1 MFMNSTRKQVSFSE
15 SMANIWAAFPDEFIS
30 IWDAETVELI
40 HINDAF
46 NQFFGY
52 KNKKDFIEAISF
64 FGFRKNT
71 LTSDVSE
78 LILEIIKR
86 NGNWKEEVLFE
97 KINGEIYLG
106 RLDITTFLYEGRNHF
121 LQRIINIDSQRIFSE
136 NLFREIKKFEALF
149 EYATLP
155 ILLVNKAGSIILAN
169 GQALNLFNYSEN
181 EMSLLNV
188 EDLMPMKYRSRHQ
201 SHRDGYVNVP
211 QSRMMGAG
219 MELSAIKKSGEE
231 FPVEISLGHYK
242 IDEET
247 YTIVFILDITQ
258 RIEIESTLR
267 KQADE
272 MESAKKEIEKLNQ
285 DLETKVDQRTSELME
300 TMIALEKSKDE
311 LTLSLSKERELSDL
325 KSRFVSMASHEFRT
339 PLSTIQSSVSLIGK
353 YTERQDQEK
362 RIKHIQRVHS
372 AVSNLTDILN
382 DFLSI
387 GKIEEGKISIHK
399 TVFDLS
405 EQISRI
411 VNEINPILKKG
422 QKIQYDHQ
430 GPTEVELDN
439 TLISNI
445 MINMLS
451 NASKFSFENSV
462 INIKTEINNEHI
474 LISIQDNGLG
484 IADEDKKHL
493 FERFFRGKNVVNIQG
508 TGLGLHI
515 VSKYIEIMNGTIE
528 VESELETGT
537 TFIIKFNI

>member
-1 MFMNSTRKQVSFSE
+1 MFMNSTRKQVPFSE
-15 SMANIWAAFPDEFIS
+15 SMTNVWAAFPDEFIS
-30 IWDAETVELI
+30 IWDAETAELV
-40 HINDAF
+40 HFNDAF
-46 NQFFGY
+46 DQFFGY
-52 KNKKDFIEAISF
+52 KNKKDFAEAISF
-64 FGFRKNT
+64 FGFRKNN
-71 LTSDVSE
+71 LNSDVSE
-78 LILEIIKR
+78 LILDIIKR
-86 NGNWKEEVLFE
+86 YGNWKEEVLFE

-106 RLDITTFLYEGRNHF
+106 RLDITTFLYEGRSHF

-155 ILLVNKAGSIILAN
+155 ILLVNKSGSIILAN
-169 GQALNLFNYSEN
+169 GQALNLFKYSEN
-181 EMSLLNV
+181 EMTLLNV
-188 EDLMPMKYRSRHQ
+188 EDLMPMKFWSRHQ
-201 SHRDGYVNVP
+201 SHRNGYVNVP
-211 QSRMMGAG
+211 QTRMMGAG

-247 YTIVFILDITQ
+247 YTIAFILDITQ

-267 KQADE
+267 KQADQ
-272 MESAKKEIEKLNQ
+272 MEKAKKEIEKLNQ
-285 DLETKVDQRTSELME
+285 GLETKVDQRTKELMD
-300 TMIALEKSKDE
+300 TMTALEKSKDE
-311 LTLSLSKERELSDL
+311 LTLALSKERELSDL

-353 YTERQDQEK
+353 YTEQEDQEK
-362 RIKHIQRVHS
+362 RMKHIQRVHS

-411 VNEINPILKKG
+411 VNEIIPILKKG

-451 NASKFSFENSV
+451 NASKFSNENSI
-462 INIKTEINNEHI
+462 INIKTEVNKEYI

-484 IADEDKKHL
+484 IAEDDKKHL

>member
-1 MFMNSTRKQVSFSE
+1 
-15 SMANIWAAFPDEFIS
+15 
-30 IWDAETVELI
+30 
-40 HINDAF
+40 
-46 NQFFGY
+46 
-52 KNKKDFIEAISF
+52 
-64 FGFRKNT
+64 
-71 LTSDVSE
+71 
-78 LILEIIKR
+78 
-86 NGNWKEEVLFE
+86 
-97 KINGEIYLG
+97 
-106 RLDITTFLYEGRNHF
+106 
-121 LQRIINIDSQRIFSE
+121 
-136 NLFREIKKFEALF
+136 
-149 EYATLP
+149 
-155 ILLVNKAGSIILAN
+155 
-169 GQALNLFNYSEN
+169 
-181 EMSLLNV
+181 
-188 EDLMPMKYRSRHQ
+188 
-201 SHRDGYVNVP
+201 
-211 QSRMMGAG
+211 
-219 MELSAIKKSGEE
+219 
-231 FPVEISLGHYK
+231 
-242 IDEET
+242 
-247 YTIVFILDITQ
+247 
-258 RIEIESTLR
+258 
-267 KQADE
+267 
-272 MESAKKEIEKLNQ
+272 
-285 DLETKVDQRTSELME
+285 
-300 TMIALEKSKDE
+300 
-311 LTLSLSKERELSDL
+311 
-325 KSRFVSMASHEFRT
+325 MASHEFRT

-405 EQISRI
+405 KQISRI
-411 VNEINPILKKG
+411 VNEIIPILKKG

-484 IADEDKKHL
+484 IADDDKKHL

>member
-188 EDLMPMKYRSRHQ
+188 EDLMPMKYMSRHQ

-247 YTIVFILDITQ
+247 YTIAFILDITQ

>member
-1 MFMNSTRKQVSFSE
+1 MNSTRKQVPFSE
-15 SMANIWAAFPDEFIS
+15 SMTNVWAAFPDEFIS
-30 IWDAETVELI
+30 IWDAETAELV
-40 HINDAF
+40 HFNDAF
-46 NQFFGY
+46 DQFFGY
-52 KNKKDFIEAISF
+52 KNKKDFAEAISF
-64 FGFRKNT
+64 FGFRKNN
-71 LTSDVSE
+71 LNSDVSE
-78 LILEIIKR
+78 LILDIIKR

-106 RLDITTFLYEGRNHF
+106 RLDITTFLYEGRSHF

-155 ILLVNKAGSIILAN
+155 ILLVNKSGSIILAN
-169 GQALNLFNYSEN
+169 GQALNLFKYSEN
-181 EMSLLNV
+181 EMTVLNV
-188 EDLMPMKYRSRHQ
+188 EDLMPMKFRSRYQ
-201 SHRDGYVNVP
+201 SHRNGYVNVP
-211 QSRMMGAG
+211 QTRMMGAG

-247 YTIVFILDITQ
+247 YTIAFILDITQ

-267 KQADE
+267 KQADQ
-272 MESAKKEIEKLNQ
+272 MEKAKKEIEKLNQ
-285 DLETKVDQRTSELME
+285 GLETKVDQRTKELMD
-300 TMIALEKSKDE
+300 TMTALEKSKDE
-311 LTLSLSKERELSDL
+311 LTLALSKERELSDL

-353 YTERQDQEK
+353 YTEQEDQEK
-362 RIKHIQRVHS
+362 RMKHIQRVHS

-411 VNEINPILKKG
+411 VNEIIPILKKG

-451 NASKFSFENSV
+451 NASKFSNENSI
-462 INIKTEINNEHI
+462 INIKTEVNKEYI

-484 IADEDKKHL
+484 IAEDDKKHL

-528 VESELETGT
+528 VESKLETGT

>member
-1 MFMNSTRKQVSFSE
+1 
-15 SMANIWAAFPDEFIS
+15 
-30 IWDAETVELI
+30 
-40 HINDAF
+40 
-46 NQFFGY
+46 
-52 KNKKDFIEAISF
+52 
-64 FGFRKNT
+64 
-71 LTSDVSE
+71 
-78 LILEIIKR
+78 
-86 NGNWKEEVLFE
+86 
-97 KINGEIYLG
+97 
-106 RLDITTFLYEGRNHF
+106 
-121 LQRIINIDSQRIFSE
+121 
-136 NLFREIKKFEALF
+136 
-149 EYATLP
+149 
-155 ILLVNKAGSIILAN
+155 
-169 GQALNLFNYSEN
+169 
-181 EMSLLNV
+181 
-188 EDLMPMKYRSRHQ
+188 
-201 SHRDGYVNVP
+201 
-211 QSRMMGAG
+211 MMGAG

-247 YTIVFILDITQ
+247 YTIAFILDITQ

-267 KQADE
+267 KQADQ
-272 MESAKKEIEKLNQ
+272 MEKAKKEIEKLNQ
-285 DLETKVDQRTSELME
+285 DLETKVDQRTKELMD
-300 TMIALEKSKDE
+300 TMTALEKSKDE
-311 LTLSLSKERELSDL
+311 LTLALSKERELSDL

-353 YTERQDQEK
+353 YTEQEDQEK
-362 RIKHIQRVHS
+362 RMKHIQRVHS

-411 VNEINPILKKG
+411 VNEIIPILKKG

-451 NASKFSFENSV
+451 NASKFSNENSI
-462 INIKTEINNEHI
+462 INIKTEVNKEYI

-484 IADEDKKHL
+484 IAEDDKKHL

-528 VESELETGT
+528 VESKLETGT

>member
-15 SMANIWAAFPDEFIS
+15 SMTNVWAAFPDEFIS
-30 IWDAETVELI
+30 IWDAETAELI

-46 NQFFGY
+46 DQFFGY

-136 NLFREIKKFEALF
+136 NLFRGIKKFEALF

-169 GQALNLFNYSEN
+169 RQALNLFNYSEN
-181 EMSLLNV
+181 EMTLLNI

-247 YTIVFILDITQ
+247 YTIAFILDITQ

-387 GKIEEGKISIHK
+387 GKIEEGKISIHR

-411 VNEINPILKKG
+411 VNEIIPILKKG

-462 INIKTEINNEHI
+462 INIKTEINNEYI

-484 IADEDKKHL
+484 IADDDKKHL

>member
-1 MFMNSTRKQVSFSE
+1 MF
-15 SMANIWAAFPDEFIS
+15 
-30 IWDAETVELI
+30 
-40 HINDAF
+40 
-46 NQFFGY
+46 
-52 KNKKDFIEAISF
+52 
-64 FGFRKNT
+64 
-71 LTSDVSE
+71 
-78 LILEIIKR
+78 ILEIIKR

-155 ILLVNKAGSIILAN
+155 ILLVNKAGCIILAN

-181 EMSLLNV
+181 EMTLLNV
-188 EDLMPMKYRSRHQ
+188 EDLMPTKHGLAHQ

-211 QSRMMGAG
+211 QTRMMGAG

-231 FPVEISLGHYK
+231 FPVEISLGHYQ

-247 YTIVFILDITQ
+247 YTIAFILDITQ
-258 RIEIESTLR
+258 RIEIETTLR
-267 KQADE
+267 KQAAE
-272 MESAKKEIEKLNQ
+272 METAKKEIEKLNQ

-311 LTLSLSKERELSDL
+311 LMLSLSKERELSDL

-353 YTERQDQEK
+353 YTKQQDQEK

-484 IADEDKKHL
+484 IADDDKKHL

>member
-1 MFMNSTRKQVSFSE
+1 MFMNSTRKQVPFSE
-15 SMANIWAAFPDEFIS
+15 SMTNVWAAFPDEFIS
-30 IWDAETVELI
+30 IWDAETAELV
-40 HINDAF
+40 HFNDAF
-46 NQFFGY
+46 DQFFGY
-52 KNKKDFIEAISF
+52 KNKKDFAEAISF
-64 FGFRKNT
+64 FGFRKNN
-71 LTSDVSE
+71 LNSDVSE
-78 LILEIIKR
+78 LILDIIKR

-106 RLDITTFLYEGRNHF
+106 RLDITTFLYEGRSHF

-155 ILLVNKAGSIILAN
+155 ILLVNKSGSIILAN
-169 GQALNLFNYSEN
+169 GQALNLFKYSEN
-181 EMSLLNV
+181 EMTLLNV
-188 EDLMPMKYRSRHQ
+188 EDLMPMKFWSRHQ
-201 SHRDGYVNVP
+201 SHRNGYVNVP
-211 QSRMMGAG
+211 QTRMMGAG

-247 YTIVFILDITQ
+247 YTIAFILDITQ

-267 KQADE
+267 KQADQ
-272 MESAKKEIEKLNQ
+272 MEKAKKEIEKLNQ
-285 DLETKVDQRTSELME
+285 GLETKVDQRTKELMD
-300 TMIALEKSKDE
+300 TMTALEKSKDE
-311 LTLSLSKERELSDL
+311 LTLALSKERELSDL

-353 YTERQDQEK
+353 YTEQEDQEK
-362 RIKHIQRVHS
+362 RMKHIQRVHS

-411 VNEINPILKKG
+411 VNEIIPILKKG

-451 NASKFSFENSV
+451 NASKFSNENSI
-462 INIKTEINNEHI
+462 INIKTEVNKEYI

-484 IADEDKKHL
+484 IAEDDKKHL